1 MLVFHVGHAREKG
14 EGVDCKGQ
22 GEVMRSQVRKAA
34 RLGLWSPEAE
44 GQGDGQGTAVISEP

>member
-34 RLGLWSPEAE
+34 RLGLWSPEA
-44 GQGDGQGTAVISEP
+44 GGRGDGQGTAVISEP